1 MSETASTAAGEPTRG
16 SSLLRSSTVMALG
29 TVVSRVTGFARN
41 LVVVSALGT
50 AIFADTYN
58 VANTVPN
65 ILYILLV
72 GGALNSVFVPQL
84 VRAMRSDEDGGQ
96 AYANRL
102 MTATAVILLVISA
115 AAVLAAPLIVRLYA
129 GGFTRSGLEAEY
141 DLTVTFARLLLPQ
154 IFFYGIFVMLGQVL
168 NARDRFG
175 PMMWTPILN
184 NVVVMAVFGL
194 FIAVAGGADSD
205 GLYAATISPGEV
217 RLLGIGTTLGVV
229 IQALTLYPYVRA
241 AGFRFRPRFDWR
253 GVGLG
258 KAGSLAKWT
267 MAFVLVNQLGYLVI
281 VRLTTSVSG
290 LAAEEGLSYG
300 VGYTPY
306 QNAYLLFM
314 LPHAIVTVS
323 VVTALLPRMSRS
335 AAEGRTAEVR
345 DDVSSG
351 LRLVGV
357 AIVPAAFAF
366 LALGPYLSGVLYAP
380 AGGQSARF
388 IGYVLMG
395 FALGLIPFSAQY
407 LVLRGFYALEDTR
420 TPFLITIWIN
430 VVNVA
435 LAVACFALLPVV
447 WITVG
452 IAASYTVAYVVGFAI
467 SARVLRGRIGGL
479 DFGRVA
485 STYGRLVLASVISG
499 AAAVGVARLCVGYVG
514 GGISGSLLAAL
525 AGGVAMIALYLP
537 IAYVLRVAE
546 LSALLGMV
554 KGRLGR

>member
-1 MSETASTAAGEPTRG
+1 MSESASTAAGEPTRG
-16 SSLLRSSTVMALG
+16 SNLLRSSTVMALG

-84 VRAMRSDEDGGQ
+84 VRAMRNDEDGGQ

-129 GGFTRSGLEAEY
+129 GGFTRPGLEAEY

-184 NVVVMAVFGL
+184 NVVVMGVFGL
-194 FIAVAGGADSD
+194 FIALVGTADAGGLD
-205 GLYAATISPGEV
+205 AAAITPGEV

-229 IQALTLYPYVRA
+229 IQALALWPYVRTT
-241 AGFRFRPRFDWR
+241 GFRFRPRFDWR

-335 AAEGRTAEVR
+335 AAEGRLAEVR

-357 AIVPAAFAF
+357 AVVPAAFAF
-366 LALGPYLSGVLYAP
+366 LALGPYLAGVLYAP
-380 AGGQSARF
+380 AGEQSARF

-435 LAVACFALLPVV
+435 LAVMAFAVLPVA

-452 IAASYTVAYVVGFAI
+452 IASSYTAAYVVGLAI
-467 SARVLRGRIGGL
+467 SARLLRGRIGGL

-485 STYGRLVLASVISG
+485 RTYGRLVLASVVSG
-499 AAAVGVARLCVGYVG
+499 AAAVGIARLCAGYLG
-514 GGISGSLLAAL
+514 GGVTGSLLAAL
-525 AGGVAMIALYLP
+525 AGGTAMIALYLP
-537 IAYVLRVAE
+537 IAHWLRVAE
-546 LSALLGMV
+546 LSALLGV
-554 KGRLGR
+554 VRGRLGR